1 VIFPA
6 EPATTSRWLGR
17 RYLFQIGRYRA
28 PSYNVMLTIGCVLGV
43 TAGSAVAK
51 AAGLNDIRFA
61 LTAVVLVIPALVG
74 GRLWFL
80 LERPRSLL
88 SDPKRLWRTQEGGAG
103 LYGGLVLSFAVS
115 PPVLAVAGLDFWRF
129 WDAAA
134 VVLLI
139 GMIVTRFGCLM
150 NGCCA
155 GRVAGWPL
163 GLWLP
168 NHAGEWR
175 RRYPTQLLEAG
186 WSGVVLAAEMAAQPY
201 LPFPGALFLSAAA
214 AYAASRLV
222 LEPLRENAAKGS
234 RSTRMN
240 LAFSAVLFILAS
252 VGLAWPR

>member
-1 VIFPA
+1 VSVPA

-17 RYLFQIGRYRA
+17 RYLFQIGSYRA
-28 PSYNVMLTIGCVLGV
+28 SSYAVMLYFGCVLGV
-43 TAGSAVAK
+43 LAGAAVAK
-51 AAGLNDIRFA
+51 AAGLDDTRFA

-80 LERPRSLL
+80 LERPRRRRV
-88 SDPKRLWRTQEGGAG
+88 DPKLFWSTQEGGAG

-115 PPVLAVAGLDFWRF
+115 PPLLVATGLDFWRF

-155 GRVAGWPL
+155 GRAAGRPL
-163 GLWLP
+163 GMWLP
-168 NHAGEWR
+168 NYAGEWQ
-175 RRYPTQLLEAG
+175 RRYPTQLFEAG
-186 WSGVVLAAEMAAQPY
+186 WSGLVLAAEMAMRPY
-201 LPFPGALFLSAAA
+201 LRFPGALFLSAAA
-214 AYAASRLV
+214 AYAAGRLV
-222 LEPLRENAAKGS
+222 LEPLREVEGGGS
-234 RSTRMN
+234 RSTHLN
-240 LAFSAVLFILAS
+240 LAFSAVLLIVAS